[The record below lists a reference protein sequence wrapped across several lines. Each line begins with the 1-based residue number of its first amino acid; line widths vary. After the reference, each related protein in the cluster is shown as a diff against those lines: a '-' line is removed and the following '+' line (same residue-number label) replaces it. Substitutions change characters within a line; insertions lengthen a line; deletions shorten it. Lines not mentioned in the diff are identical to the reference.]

1 MVDLKPLEIQK
12 PVQQIARRQQGPA
25 SLRKNDLI
33 LYKRQR
39 FISLITRLRSFL
51 NFMQS

>member
-1 MVDLKPLEIQK
+1 MVALKPLEIQK

-25 SLRKNDLI
+25 SLRKNDLV
-33 LYKRQR
+33 LYKRQI